1 MESMPMNPTVFVVDD
16 DLAARRS
23 LGALVRSRGL
33 TCREFT
39 SAEDFLRECDLSVP
53 GAVITDLRMGGM
65 NGLELQQTLVNQG
78 SLLSVIVVSGHA
90 DVPVTV
96 KLMENGAVT
105 LLQKP
110 YQEHTLLEAIDRA
123 LSQNGQ
129 SRESSVRLREI
140 GHRLAALSEDEERTL
155 HLMMEGHANKAIA
168 RETETSL
175 RTVDRRR
182 RAVLDKMS
190 VGTVAELVQLVT
202 EYRHAASRL
211 DRRGA
216 QAPSS

>member
-1 MESMPMNPTVFVVDD
+1 MENVLPNPTVFVVDD
-16 DLAARRS
+16 DPAARRS
-23 LGALVRSRGL
+23 LGALVKSRGL
-33 TCREFT
+33 SCREFA
-39 SAEDFLRECDLSVP
+39 SAEDFLRDCDLSVP

-65 NGLELQQTLVNQG
+65 NGLELQQTLASHG

-96 KLMENGAVT
+96 KLMENGAIT

-123 LSQNGQ
+123 LGQNVQ
-129 SRESSVRLREI
+129 AREAAVRVQAI
-140 GHRLAALSEDEERTL
+140 GHRLAALNEDEERTL
-155 HLMMEGHANKAIA
+155 QLMMEGHANKDIA
-168 RETETSL
+168 RETATSL

-182 RAVLDKMS
+182 RAVLDKME

-202 EYRHAASRL
+202 EYRHAANRL
-211 DRRGA
+211 QRGSKMA
-216 QAPSS
+216 TT